1 MLWNLT
7 CEHDFHSALLEAGV
21 TCTLLE
27 LLGSSSINNAKKAN
41 KQQSDSNAAASSG
54 GVGNGSGG
62 GGGGGGVGT
71 TDASVSGSQSSGAA
85 LLDDGRVGAVSGDG
99 SESAQGGGSGD
110 VGPATSGASG
120 VGSGPEAS
128 TATSGSGGHTTDAV
142 GNGSTRESSSSTGER
157 VANARLEAVEAVSMG
172 RKPSL
177 EVRRNV
183 LGAVMNLTSL
193 SISDPR
199 LDPSAV
205 MSLLTLIMHEDP
217 NERYSQT
224 PLLLLLML
232 LLLLNAFCPTSAEIV
247 HSTFIY
253 NAETRL
259 LIFSDSMI
267 V

>member
-41 KQQSDSNAAASSG
+41 NQQQEQQPDSNAAASIR

-62 GGGGGGVGT
+62 GGGGVSA
-71 TDASVSGSQSSGAA
+71 TDASVSGTQSGAA
-85 LLDDGRVGAVSGDG
+85 LLDEGGVGPVSGG
-99 SESAQGGGSGD
+99 ETESAQDGSSGD

-128 TATSGSGGHTTDAV
+128 TATSGSDGHTADAV
-142 GNGSTRESSSSTGER
+142 GEGSTRRSSSSTGER
-157 VANARLEAVEAVSMG
+157 VASARLEAVEAVSMG

-217 NERYSQT
+217 NER
-224 PLLLLLML
+224 
-232 LLLLNAFCPTSAEIV
+232 
-247 HSTFIY
+247 
-253 NAETRL
+253 
-259 LIFSDSMI
+259 
-267 V
+267 